1 MKSLFLSHESH
12 LSPGGGGNQIC
23 SREYRDVLIAAGFD
37 LEFVTHGT
45 DQKLATRLQ
54 RKLFPE
60 RYPKLIPRE
69 FLLQVKDAYQK
80 QRPDFVFCNFTNYL
94 PLAAQLRVILPAHV
108 KMVLLSHG
116 LGSVDD
122 VHRDRIARQ
131 PFAKSHVKR
140 LGPKLI
146 GKAIFTEMQNLP
158 LFDHV
163 FCLAEFEVPI
173 CRWLGAR
180 SVSWWPR
187 TIPQGCE
194 LDWKPEGGRI
204 GLVGT
209 LDHPPNLEGVFL
221 FCEALAKHRRTVPRL
236 RLVTRSNAVAKDLR
250 ERYDFVDD
258 LGSLEDP
265 GKMEAE
271 AATWSAYIH
280 PIFCLAMGCS
290 TKLATGIG
298 WGLPI
303 VTTEAGIRGY
313 SWEKRNFLLAADANE
328 MARFAFEIQ
337 DRKTAEAA
345 KITTMQVRST
355 APSIS
360 DVSHQFREKLLGLV
374 R

>member
-94 PLAAQLRVILPAHV
+94 PLAAQLRAILPAHV

-116 LGSVDD
+116 LVSVDD
-122 VHRDRIARQ
+122 VHRDRIARL

-140 LGPKLI
+140 LGPILI
-146 GKAIFTEMQNLP
+146 GKAIVTEMQNLP
-158 LFDHV
+158 LFDHT

-187 TIPQGCE
+187 TIPHECE

-221 FCEALAKHRRTVPRL
+221 FCEALAKHGGTVPRL
-236 RLVTRSNAVAKDLR
+236 RLVTRSKAVAKDLR
-250 ERYDFVDD
+250 QRYDFVDD

-290 TKLATGIG
+290 TKLATGIA

-303 VTTEAGIRGY
+303 ISTEAGIRGY
-313 SWEKRNFLLAADANE
+313 SWAEGNLLLAADADE
-328 MARFAFEIQ
+328 MARLSIKIQ
-337 DRKTAEAA
+337 DRKTAEAT
-345 KITTMQVRST
+345 KKETMKVRST
-355 APSIS
+355 TLSIS
-360 DVSHQFREKLLGLV
+360 AVSCRFREKLLGLL